1 MAYRQAPMPSAD
13 QHAGAQQDDSVRKGP
28 ICAEAT
34 ETFYLVLIRPT
45 HYDDDGYPIQWLRSQ
60 VPSGSLACLYG
71 IALDCRDRRVLG
83 PAVDLSIVTI
93 DETNRRV
100 KPEIWIR
107 RIRREQAKALVAFVG
122 VQSNQFPRTLDL
134 ARPFVAS
141 GIPVCVGGFHVS
153 GCVAMLPALPPELV
167 DALAMGVS
175 LFAGEAE
182 HGRLDEVLRDA
193 YAGRRGKL
201 YDYRSPRPDLANQP
215 LPALPFD
222 EITRT
227 QSAFACFDLGRG
239 CPFRCSFCTIVNVQG
254 RRSRH
259 RTTDDLERIVRHHRA
274 LGVRSFF
281 LTDDN
286 FARNK
291 NWEAFFDR
299 LIAIR
304 EAEGWGVRLL
314 MQVDMQSHRIPRFV
328 DKAVRAGVDQLF
340 VGLESI
346 DPVSLRSIG
355 KTQNRIR
362 EYREMLLAWKKY
374 PVVITGGYIIGFPN
388 DTRES
393 VLRSIAVIQKELP
406 IDLLYFTNLT
416 PLPGSQDH
424 RRLWD
429 QGVWMD
435 PDLNKFDANHQVT
448 RHPLMSGP
456 EWASV
461 YREAWTAYYSFEH
474 MNTVLRRMVALRSNK
489 KLTTIHRMT
498 WFRDYLRLADV
509 HGFDGGLFRL
519 KFRHDRRPGLPRE
532 PRVAFYASYAAMLAR
547 SLLGMA
553 VTYGRLRWMFRRV
566 RRDPAR
572 YRYGDEA
579 IGEPRKRSARRRTP
593 KPHPSA
599 QPEHA

>member
-1 MAYRQAPMPSAD
+1 MAYRQTLMPSVD
-13 QHAGAQQDDSVRKGP
+13 P
-28 ICAEAT
+28 CAESERADRPQGNVLSPQAT
-34 ETFYLVLIRPT
+34 AVFYLLLIRPT

-71 IALDCRDRRVLG
+71 IALDCRARRVLG
-83 PAVDLSIVTI
+83 QGVDLRLVTI

-100 KPEIWIR
+100 KPERWIGR
-107 RIRREQAKALVAFVG
+107 FRREHARALVAFVG

-134 ARPFVAS
+134 AQSFVAAD
-141 GIPVCVGGFHVS
+141 IPVCVGGFHVT
-153 GCVAMLPALPPELV
+153 GCLAMLPTLPSELV
-167 DALAMGVS
+167 DALAMGIS

-182 HGRLDEVLRDA
+182 QGRLDEVLRDA

-201 YDYRSPRPDLANQP
+201 YDYRSPRPDLSDQP
-215 LPALPFD
+215 VPVLPID

-227 QSAFACFDLGRG
+227 QSAFPCFDLGRG
-239 CPFRCSFCTIVNVQG
+239 CPFHCSFCTIVNVHG
-254 RRSRH
+254 RESRY
-259 RTTDDLERIVRHHRA
+259 RTADDLERIVRHHHA
-274 LGVRSFF
+274 LGVHSFF

-314 MQVDMQSHRIPRFV
+314 MQVDMLSHRVPRFV

-346 DPVSLRSIG
+346 DPDSLRSIG
-355 KTQNRIR
+355 KTQNRIQ

-393 VLRSIAVIQKELP
+393 VLRNIAIIQKELP

-424 RRLWD
+424 QRLWE

-448 RHPLMSGP
+448 RHPLMSDA
-456 EWASV
+456 EWAAV
-461 YREAWTAYYSFEH
+461 YREAWTTFYSFQH
-474 MNTVLRRMVALRSNK
+474 MDTILRRMVALRSNK
-489 KLTTIHRMT
+489 KLTTVHRMT

-519 KFRHDRRPGLPRE
+519 KFRRDRRPGLPTE
-532 PRVAFYASYAAMLAR
+532 PRVTFYASYAAMLAR
-547 SLLGMA
+547 SLAGMT
-553 VTYGRLRWMFRRV
+553 VTYCRLRWMLRRV
-566 RRDPAR
+566 WRDPAH
-572 YRYGDEA
+572 YDYADEA
-579 IGEPRKRSARRRTP
+579 IGEPRKWLARPQTPSPAPSARL
-593 KPHPSA
+593 
-599 QPEHA
+599 EHA

>member
-1 MAYRQAPMPSAD
+1 VAYRQTPMPSVD
-13 QHAGAQQDDSVRKGP
+13 QHAGPDQVGRPREDPTSPG
-28 ICAEAT
+28 AT
-34 ETFYLVLIRPT
+34 EVFYLVLIRPT

-71 IALDCRDRRVLG
+71 IALDCRDRGVLG
-83 PAVDLSIVTI
+83 RSVDLRIVTI
-93 DETNRRV
+93 DETNRLV
-100 KPEIWIR
+100 KPEWWIAK
-107 RIRREQAKALVAFVG
+107 IRREHAKALVAFVG
-122 VQSNQFPRTLDL
+122 VQSNQFPRTVDL
-134 ARPFVAS
+134 ARPFTAAE
-141 GIPVCVGGFHVS
+141 IPVCVGGFHVT
-153 GCVAMLPALPPELV
+153 GCVAMLPTLPPELV
-167 DALAMGVS
+167 DALAMGIS

-182 HGRLDEVLRDA
+182 QGRMDEVLCDA
-193 YAGRRGKL
+193 HAGVRGKL
-201 YDYRSPRPDLANQP
+201 YDRRSPRPDLSGQP
-215 LPALPFD
+215 LPALPLD
-222 EITRT
+222 EIVRT

-239 CPFRCSFCTIVNVQG
+239 CPFRCSFCTIVNVHG
-254 RRSRH
+254 RECRP
-259 RTTDDLERIVRHHRA
+259 RTADDLERIVRHHHA
-274 LGVRSFF
+274 LGVHSFF

-304 EAEGWGVRLL
+304 ETEGWGVRLL
-314 MQVDMQSHRIPRFV
+314 MQVDMQSHRVRRFV

-346 DPVSLRSIG
+346 DPDSLRSIG
-355 KTQNRIR
+355 KTQNRIQ

-393 VLRSIAVIQKELP
+393 VLRNIAVIQKELP

-424 RRLWD
+424 QRLWK
-429 QGVWMD
+429 QGEWMD

-448 RHPLMSGP
+448 RHPLMSQT
-456 EWASV
+456 EWEKL
-461 YREAWTAYYSFEH
+461 YHEAWTTYYSFEH
-474 MNTVLRRMVALRSNK
+474 MNTVLKRMVALRSNK

-498 WFRDYLRLADV
+498 WFRDYLRLANT

-519 KFRHDRRPGLPRE
+519 KFRRDRRPGLPRE
-532 PRVAFYASYAAMLAR
+532 PWLVFYASYAAMLAR
-547 SLLGMA
+547 SLLGMT
-553 VTYGRLRWMFRRV
+553 VTYCRLRWMLRRV
-566 RRDPAR
+566 RRNPAR

-579 IGEPRKRSARRRTP
+579 IGQWRRRPARPQAPKPAPSAR
-593 KPHPSA
+593 
-599 QPEHA
+599 PEHA